1 MQFGIGQPVT
11 RKEDPRF
18 LTGRARYVA
27 DIDLA
32 RQAYAVFL
40 FSPHAHARIRG
51 IDTIAAERAPG
62 VHAVLTG
69 QDWAADGLGTLD
81 PEFMP
86 EDMGEIR
93 KSVRQF
99 DLARLLEGQESD
111 QAQSAPSTPE
121 KSRPHS
127 VRL

>member
-18 LTGRARYVA
+18 LAGRARYVA

-32 RQAYAVFL
+32 RQVYAVFL
-40 FSPHAHARIRG
+40 YSPHAHARI
-51 IDTIAAERAPG
+51 AASISLRRRAFRASMPCSPG
-62 VHAVLTG
+62 QH
-69 QDWAADGLGTLD
+69 WSADGLCTLD

-93 KSVRQF
+93 KKRSSV
-99 DLARLLEGQESD
+99 
-111 QAQSAPSTPE
+111 
-121 KSRPHS
+121 
-127 VRL
+127 